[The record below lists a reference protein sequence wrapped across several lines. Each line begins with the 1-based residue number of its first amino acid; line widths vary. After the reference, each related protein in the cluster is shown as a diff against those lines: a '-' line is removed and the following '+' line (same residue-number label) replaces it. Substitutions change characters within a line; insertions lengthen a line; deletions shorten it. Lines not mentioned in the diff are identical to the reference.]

1 MGLLSLLGSRKPS
14 QAHLLVEVTL
24 RQGAEGKG
32 QKAQRMVDWRRAV
45 IRLLLVV
52 PFLGVVALLMSS
64 SAAANSN
71 AQSQKQLFDCVNDGL
86 SQQLTT
92 YKDFAL
98 QRPAR

>member
-1 MGLLSLLGSRKPS
+1 MGLQSLLGPRKPS
-14 QAHLLVEVTL
+14 NPSLIAEITL

-32 QKAQRMVDWRRAV
+32 QKAQRMAGWQKAV
-45 IRLLLVV
+45 VRLLLVV
-52 PFLGVVALLMSS
+52 PFLGVLALLMSS
-64 SAAANSN
+64 SAAASSN
-71 AQSQKQLFDCVNDGL
+71 AQSQKLLFDCVNDGL